1 MESESSQKNLLSS
14 NTNKTDSNMEKSSKI
29 PVTNISTTLSQKL
42 SLIEKDSYEPIEYD
56 DMKNEEAIFEVFKCK
71 EYTDIVSNI
80 IQSIDSYYADSDTY
94 DDYPYFRVQNTCKF
108 IPNLNTKSDILSE
121 RQLRELHSHLPYYN
135 QYKNLKL
142 AYSLSIDGCYLK
154 TFYTKLEGIK
164 NSILIIK
171 DDNQNVFGVY
181 ASEEYKNNSHG
192 FYGTGETFLFT
203 FYKTERIH
211 CFPSTG
217 FNDYY
222 IYSDDKILSF
232 GCSDNYF
239 SLSLEKDFLCGYTKS
254 TQTFKN
260 PPLSLKENFFVSKME
275 LWTFWDNAN

>member
-1 MESESSQKNLLSS
+1 MEAESSLKEQKNLLSS
-14 NTNKTDSNMEKSSKI
+14 INTESNNNKSSKI
-29 PVTNISTTLSQKL
+29 TNISTSLSHKL
-42 SLIEKDSYEPIEYD
+42 SLIERDSYEPIEYD
-56 DMKNEEAIFEVFKCK
+56 DIKTEEAIFEVFKCK

-80 IQSIDSYYADSDTY
+80 ITSIDSYYADKDTY

-108 IPNLNTKSDILSE
+108 IPKLNTHSDILSE

-142 AYSLSIDGCYLK
+142 VYSLSKDGCYLK
-154 TFYTKLEGIK
+154 TFYTKSEGIK
-164 NSILIIK
+164 DSILIIK

-211 CFPSTG
+211 CFPATG
-217 FNDYY
+217 SNDYY

-239 SLSLEKDFLCGYTKS
+239 SLSLEKDFLSGYTKT

-260 PPLSLKENFFVSKME
+260 PPLSLKENFFISKME
-275 LWTFWDNAN
+275 LWTFWDNSN